1 MALGLASLNMSK
13 EPEDKKRPSLGWK
26 KKLLLIFMGLLFG
39 LLIMEIALRI
49 VGYTYPIWYMPDP
62 VTGYSL
68 RPNVQGWY
76 TREGQS
82 YVRINSQGL
91 RDREHAKQ
99 KPPNTIRIA
108 VLGDSF
114 SEAMHVPQEDTFWW
128 LMERKLKDCPAFQGK
143 NIEVINFGVSGYGTA
158 QELLTLRQKVWDY
171 QPDIVLLAFLTFNDI
186 MDNSRAL
193 KDTEEMPYFVYNKD
207 GQLVEDESFRT
218 SPTYLKLDSK
228 WNRLGRW
235 IRDRVR
241 VFQAIHHAAFVYKTY
256 MEQRRARQ
264 VMEERNRE
272 AQREK
277 AQQEQPGQAEAA
289 NSPKR
294 PTLINHWVYYEP
306 QDPVWADAW
315 RVTEGLISEMSREV
329 KERGAQFLV
338 VVLDNDVQS
347 LPNPAS
353 RENFMRSIGV
363 TDLSYPNRRVEEF
376 CKSQGIEVTDIAPAM
391 REYAERNKV
400 YLHGF
405 GKDIGNGHWNSAGHA
420 EAAELMT
427 RKLCEMQP
435 AR

>member
-1 MALGLASLNMSK
+1 
-13 EPEDKKRPSLGWK
+13 
-26 KKLLLIFMGLLFG
+26 
-39 LLIMEIALRI
+39 MEIALRI
-49 VGYTYPIWYMPDP
+49 IGYTYPIWYMPDQY
-62 VTGYSL
+62 TGYSL

-82 YVRINSQGL
+82 YVRVNSEGL

-99 KPPNTIRIA
+99 KPPNTVRIA

-128 LMERKLKDCPAFQGK
+128 LMERRLKACPAFAGK
-143 NIEVINFGVSGYGTA
+143 DVEVINFGVSGYGTA
-158 QELLTLRQKVWDY
+158 QELITLRQKVWDY

-193 KDTEEMPYFVYNKD
+193 KDTEEMPYFVYKD
-207 GQLVEDESFRT
+207 NQLVLDDSFLSSR
-218 SPTYLKLDSK
+218 TYLKLDSK

-241 VFQAIHHAAFVYKTY
+241 VFQAVHHAAFVYKTF
-256 MEQRRARQ
+256 MEVRRARQ
-264 VMEERNRE
+264 VMEAQNAE
-272 AQREK
+272 AQKRQ
-277 AQQEQPGQAEAA
+277 AQPEQAGSAQ
-289 NSPKR
+289 PK

-306 QDPVWADAW
+306 REEVWKDAW
-315 RVTEGLISEMSREV
+315 RVTEGLISQMSREV

-347 LPNPAS
+347 LPNPKS
-353 RENFMRSIGV
+353 RENFMRTIGV

-376 CKSQGIEVTDIAPAM
+376 CKSEGIEVLDIAPMM
-391 REYAERNKV
+391 RDYAERNNLL
-400 YLHGF
+400 LHGF

-420 EAAELMT
+420 QAAELMT
-427 RKLCEMQP
+427 RKVCEMQP
-435 AR
+435 VR